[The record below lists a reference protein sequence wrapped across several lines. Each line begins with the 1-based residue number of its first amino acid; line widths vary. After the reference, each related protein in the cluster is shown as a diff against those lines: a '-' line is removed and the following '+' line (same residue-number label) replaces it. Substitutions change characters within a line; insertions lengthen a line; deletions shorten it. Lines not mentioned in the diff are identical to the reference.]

1 MGVQFHQLTAA
12 LYLIAGLLETVA
24 LILPAPRLGK
34 RAVGVLG
41 LGWLV
46 HSSAIFFTHHSEP
59 TPALSSLSMV
69 VSCSVWM
76 AVLFYLLFLRRARIG
91 GLIALMGPAAFLGVF
106 FSALRL
112 SIDAAATGHATG
124 LIPHAHVLLAAAG
137 LALLGVAGL
146 AGMIYLIVHRALKTK
161 QALAVQFPLPS
172 LEALNQINVVALTLG
187 FPLLTL
193 GLATGM
199 IWLAAESGRYW
210 LGSPHEI
217 WTSLAWGVYAVLT
230 AVRFGWQQSSREA
243 AISAIV
249 GFGFLLFA
257 VIGIGVLA

>member
-1 MGVQFHQLTAA
+1 MGVPFHQLTAA

-34 RAVGVLG
+34 RAVGLLG
-41 LGWLV
+41 LGWLT
-46 HSSAIFFTHHSEP
+46 HSSAIFFAHHSDP
-59 TPALSSLSMV
+59 TPALASLSMV
-69 VSCSVWM
+69 ASCSVWM
-76 AVLFYLLFLRRARIG
+76 AVLFYLLFLRRVRIG
-91 GLIALMGPAAFLGVF
+91 GLVALIGPAAFLGVF

-137 LALLGVAGL
+137 LALFGVAGL

-161 QALAVQFPLPS
+161 RALGARFPLPS
-172 LEALNQINVVALTLG
+172 LEALDRINVVALTLG

-193 GLATGM
+193 GLATGV
-199 IWLAAESGRYW
+199 IWLEADSGRYW

-217 WTSLAWGVYAVLT
+217 WTSVAWGIYAVLT
-230 AVRFGWQQSSREA
+230 AVRFLWQQSSREA

-249 GFGFLLFA
+249 GFVFLVFS
-257 VIGIGVLA
+257 VIGVGVLT